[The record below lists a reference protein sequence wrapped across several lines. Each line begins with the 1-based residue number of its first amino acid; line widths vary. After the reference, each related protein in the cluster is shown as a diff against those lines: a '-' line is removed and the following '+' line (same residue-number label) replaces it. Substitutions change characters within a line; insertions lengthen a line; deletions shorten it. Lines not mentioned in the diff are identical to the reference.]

1 MKSPTAAPTWDSL
14 FGGSRSNSNTVIAKN
29 DRSDA
34 AELDKIHVFSL
45 ATGHMY
51 VNYAG
56 VMAGVRVRVRAISL
70 VVLLP
75 YSTSSSALES
85 PDLLLP

>member
-29 DRSDA
+29 DRSD